1 MQHEVLITCQVCLTI
16 FTLIF
21 QLQGLHVRRLILEYY
36 VIQLHQCTVTIS
48 QVKNEFNLFRPAQAK
63 ITFSYDPATVSWIK
77 VAGMLPTHP
86 ELSQAGSLKQTNL
99 AVLIFVFKTG
109 QTLHLVNTVY
119 VIDTMLVRAECVRT
133 QVVRARVDVV
143 ATKL

>member
-1 MQHEVLITCQVCLTI
+1 MI
-16 FTLIF
+16 FN
-21 QLQGLHVRRLILEYY
+21 
-36 VIQLHQCTVTIS
+36 IS
-48 QVKNEFNLFRPAQAK
+48 
-63 ITFSYDPATVSWIK
+63 IDPAIVSWIK
-77 VAGMLPTHP
+77 VGGMLPTHP